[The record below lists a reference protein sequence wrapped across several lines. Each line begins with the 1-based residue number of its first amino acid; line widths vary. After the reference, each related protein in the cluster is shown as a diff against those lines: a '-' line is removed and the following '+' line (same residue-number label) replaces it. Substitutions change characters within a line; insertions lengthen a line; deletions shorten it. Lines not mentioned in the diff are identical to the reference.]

1 MRRIAELI
9 LEARIRISYRIAWI
23 MYLLNIRGDKSLP
36 DIKRFYAKAMARRW
50 CPKKDRAFCETAFY
64 KLHSF
69 DIARYLPHD
78 DPVMLLT
85 VALYDVERGDPNMS
99 TLKEYLR
106 NKSLPAELALLTG
119 GIDVERMI
127 QIAAG
132 ILKKLGEGNLE
143 LIAATWQMTAV
154 RTRTIPPLEKTR
166 DNVILQAIL
175 AEMEKRGYVSRK
187 GDTYTL
193 TEDGQKIAPEIYV
206 APELET
212 LKRMRF
218 VTPSFYVLL
227 NTKTKTL

>member
-1 MRRIAELI
+1 
-9 LEARIRISYRIAWI
+9 
-23 MYLLNIRGDKSLP
+23 
-36 DIKRFYAKAMARRW
+36 
-50 CPKKDRAFCETAFY
+50 
-64 KLHSF
+64 
-69 DIARYLPHD
+69 
-78 DPVMLLT
+78 MLLT